1 MIEITLFAPAKINI
15 GLSILG
21 ARTDGYHDIATVFQA
36 LDWGD
41 TVSFRRTAGPV
52 EIECGHPD
60 VPKDEDNLVVRA
72 FRLFQRE
79 TGIEGGL
86 AVRIEKRIP
95 PGAGLGGGSSD
106 AAAALIACNRLWR
119 RGLNQTELM
128 NLAARIGSD
137 VPFFIL
143 GGTAYGTGRGEILRP
158 LSWPMQYHVLLILPG
173 EAVST
178 AWAYTQIRM
187 TLTKVKKI
195 TKLTDILETGDLS
208 ALHRDASNDM
218 ERVVFPSH
226 PRLGEIKQAL
236 YNRGACYASMSGS
249 GSTIYGLFIKR
260 EDAEAAASSLVHDK
274 GIQTHLAKPIPSTIP
289 ITGE

>member
-1 MIEITLFAPAKINI
+1 LIFAPAKINI

-21 ARTDGYHDIATVFQA
+21 PRPDGYHDIATVFQA

-52 EIECGHPD
+52 EIECDHPG
-60 VPKDEDNLVVRA
+60 VPMDESNLVARA
-72 FRLFQRE
+72 FRLFQLE

-95 PGAGLGGGSSD
+95 PGAGLGGGSSN
-106 AAAALIACNRLWR
+106 AAATLIACDLLWR
-119 RGLNQTELM
+119 RGLSQIELM
-128 NLAARIGSD
+128 NLAAGIGSD

-143 GGTAYGTGRGEILRP
+143 GGTAYGTGRGEILKP
-158 LSWPMQYHVLLILPG
+158 LSWPLIYHALLILPG

-178 AWAYTQIRM
+178 AWAYARIRM
-187 TLTKVKKI
+187 TLTNVKKI

-208 ALHRDASNDM
+208 ALHRDAPNDL
-218 ERVVFPSH
+218 ESVVFPSH

-236 YNRGACYASMSGS
+236 YRHGACYASMSGS

-260 EDAEAAASSLVHDK
+260 EDAEAAASSLVRDK
-274 GIQTHLAKPIPSTIP
+274 GIQAHLAKPIPSTIP
-289 ITGE
+289 INGI